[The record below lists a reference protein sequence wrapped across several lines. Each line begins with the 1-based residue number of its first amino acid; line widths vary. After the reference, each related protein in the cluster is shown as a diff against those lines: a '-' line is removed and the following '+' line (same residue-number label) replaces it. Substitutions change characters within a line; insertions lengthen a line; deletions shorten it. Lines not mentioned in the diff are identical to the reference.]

1 MQLNVGF
8 DMSSVDQTTRFP
20 NMGPITLVR
29 QLPSGRTAVMNLV
42 RLGAFSATTV
52 SIAIAMYAGWH
63 RGGSVVERV
72 MSISIGCVAVVFVHL
87 LPMGRRLLNGS
98 ARLIALVLWC
108 VGLVVVLYGQVTFV
122 LISRQHAG
130 EQRAAT
136 VPMTTPL
143 SREEVPPG
151 RSLTEIARD
160 VAKAKIDLAR
170 KDARPCVFDCQRVK
184 VGRTVLV
191 TQIATLEAE
200 AAEVRR
206 REAEDDRRSEMADR
220 EAMLRSVLRA
230 DPVAS
235 QVAPWFGTTEGRLEL
250 MLAVA
255 CAVVLEGSAIMGWVL
270 ASAVSGRARCRDSV
284 VFGRNREPSEQRA
297 VVSESGVVSDDSS
310 GSANDHEAVRTRD
323 APIARDNAVSRGG
336 GDDDDCRQLQEIRE
350 AVVAGRL
357 RPTQEAIRKHL
368 RCGQPRAGH
377 LNRLYV
383 RQFGST
389 RTKNRDGTEA
399 GEIRCRGELSGH
411 IPSETELIGGSNQG
425 GNHADR

>member
-98 ARLIALVLWC
+98 ARLIAFVLWC

-136 VPMTTPL
+136 VPMTTRS
-143 SREEVPPG
+143 SREEMPPG

-170 KDARPCVFDCQRVK
+170 TDARPCVFDCQRVK
-184 VGRTVLV
+184 VRRTILMA
-191 TQIATLEAE
+191 QIATLEAE

-206 REAEDDRRSEMADR
+206 REAEDDRRSEIADR
-220 EAMLRSVLRA
+220 EATLRSVLRS
-230 DPVAS
+230 DPVAR

-255 CAVVLEGSAIMGWVL
+255 CAVVLEGSAIMGWALV
-270 ASAVSGRARCRDSV
+270 SVVSGRASRRDPV
-284 VFGRNREPSEQRA
+284 VFGRDREPSEQRV
-297 VVSESGVVSDDSS
+297 VVSESGIVPDDSP
-310 GSANDHEAVRTRD
+310 GSSTDHEAVRTRD
-323 APIARDNAVSRGG
+323 APIACDNAVSRGG
-336 GDDDDCRQLQEIRE
+336 GDDDDLRQLQQIHE

-383 RQFGST
+383 RKFGST

-399 GEIRCRGELSGH
+399 GAIRCRSELSGH
-411 IPSETELIGGSNQG
+411 VPSETTRIVGSNQG
-425 GNHADR
+425 GNHADH

>member
-1 MQLNVGF
+1 
-8 DMSSVDQTTRFP
+8 MSFINQVTRFP
-20 NMGPITLVR
+20 NMGSITGVC
-29 QLPSGRTAVMNLV
+29 QLPFGRTAVMNLV

-72 MSISIGCVAVVFVHL
+72 MSISIGCVAVMFVHL
-87 LPMGRRLLNGS
+87 LPMGRRLLNGP
-98 ARLIALVLWC
+98 ARLIAFVLWC
-108 VGLVVVLYGQVTFV
+108 VGLIVVFYGQVTFV

-130 EQRAAT
+130 DQRAAT
-136 VPMTTPL
+136 VPTTAPL
-143 SREEVPPG
+143 SRGKVPPA

-170 KDARPCVFDCQRVK
+170 TEARSCISDCQRFK
-184 VGRTVLV
+184 VRRTILV

-200 AAEVRR
+200 AGEARR
-206 REAEDDRRSEMADR
+206 RAAEDDRRNELADR
-220 EAMLRSVLRA
+220 EATFRAALRA
-230 DPVAS
+230 DPVAH

-270 ASAVSGRARCRDSV
+270 VSVVSGRASCRDAV
-284 VFGRNREPSEQRA
+284 VFSRNKEPSEHR
-297 VVSESGVVSDDSS
+297 VVASESGIVPDDRP
-310 GSANDHEAVRTRD
+310 GPAADHELVRTGD
-323 APIARDNAVSRGG
+323 APIVCDNAVSRGG
-336 GDDDDCRQLQEIRE
+336 GDDDDLRQVQEIHE

-377 LNRLYV
+377 LNRLYTV
-383 RQFGST
+383 HFGGS
-389 RTKNRDGTEA
+389 RTKERGGTGA
-399 GEIRCRGELSGH
+399 VVTGCRGEPSASF
-411 IPSETELIGGSNQG
+411 PSETKQIVGADQG
-425 GNHADR
+425 GKHADH

>member
-1 MQLNVGF
+1 MRLNVGF

-20 NMGPITLVR
+20 NMGRITLVR

-98 ARLIALVLWC
+98 ARLLAFVLWC

-143 SREEVPPG
+143 SRKEMLPG

-160 VAKAKIDLAR
+160 VAKAKIDLVR
-170 KDARPCVFDCQRVK
+170 TDARPCVFDCQRVR
-184 VGRTVLV
+184 VRRTTLV

-200 AAEVRR
+200 ATEVRR

-220 EAMLRSVLRA
+220 EATLRSVLRS
-230 DPVAS
+230 DPVAR

-255 CAVVLEGSAIMGWVL
+255 CAVVLEGSAIMGWAL
-270 ASAVSGRARCRDSV
+270 ASAVSGRVHCRDAV

-297 VVSESGVVSDDSS
+297 VVSESGVVPDDRP
-310 GSANDHEAVRTRD
+310 GSASDHEAVRTRD
-323 APIARDNAVSRGG
+323 APIVCDNAVSHGG
-336 GDDDDCRQLQEIRE
+336 GDDDLRQLQEIRE

-411 IPSETELIGGSNQG
+411 VPSETELIAGSNQG
-425 GNHADR
+425 GNHADH

>member
-1 MQLNVGF
+1 
-8 DMSSVDQTTRFP
+8 MSSVDQTTRFP
-20 NMGPITLVR
+20 NKGPITIVR
-29 QLPSGRTAVMNLV
+29 RLPSGRVAAMNLV

-87 LPMGRRLLNGS
+87 LPMGRRLLNGP
-98 ARLIALVLWC
+98 ARLIAFVLWC
-108 VGLVVVLYGQVTFV
+108 VGLIVVLYGQVTFV

-136 VPMTTPL
+136 VPMTTL
-143 SREEVPPG
+143 SSREEMPPR

-170 KDARPCVFDCQRVK
+170 TDARPCVFDCQRVK
-184 VGRTVLV
+184 VRRTILM

-200 AAEVRR
+200 ASEVRR
-206 REAEDDRRSEMADR
+206 HEAEDDRRNERADR
-220 EAMLRSVLRA
+220 EATLRSVLRA
-230 DPVAS
+230 DPVAR

-255 CAVVLEGSAIMGWVL
+255 CAVVLEGSAIMGWTL
-270 ASAVSGRARCRDSV
+270 ASVVSGRVSCRDPV
-284 VFGRNREPSEQRA
+284 VFGRNRELSEQRA
-297 VVSESGVVSDDSS
+297 VVSESDVVPDDSP
-310 GSANDHEAVRTRD
+310 GACPDHEAVRTRD
-323 APIARDNAVSRGG
+323 APIVCDTAVSRGG
-336 GDDDDCRQLQEIRE
+336 GDDDDLRQLQEIRE

-389 RTKNRDGTEA
+389 RAKNRDGTEA
-399 GEIRCRGELSGH
+399 EAIGCRGELSGH
-411 IPSETELIGGSNQG
+411 VPSETELIVGSNQG
-425 GNHADR
+425 GNHADH